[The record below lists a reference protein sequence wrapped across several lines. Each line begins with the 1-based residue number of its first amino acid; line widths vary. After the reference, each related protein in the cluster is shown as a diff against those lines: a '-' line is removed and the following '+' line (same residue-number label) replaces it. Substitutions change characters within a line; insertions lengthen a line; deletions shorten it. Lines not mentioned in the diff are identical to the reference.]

1 MALKIYKYYVKYV
14 KRLTF
19 AVSSSNIVKL
29 LKTEKSS
36 ENAGKMLEVSVSK
49 KVNKIKLKNNL
60 VISCSSKKR

>member
-19 AVSSSNIVKL
+19 SVSSSNIVKL

-36 ENAGKMLEVSVSK
+36 ENAGKTLEVSVSK